1 MTSISII
8 MATAR
13 DDYPIIGLPKLHM
26 LKPTIDSLKDQSF
39 KDFEVICVDALYN
52 KRPNL
57 FHGDP
62 FNSNKLPFRVK
73 HVPIHKDHHYW
84 IDRKRWNVCGQ
95 LNTALM
101 HCQGELIVRI
111 DDCCEFDSEYIKKFW
126 DGYQCG
132 YFPGAMHIRYLNGE
146 PARLNTDYMEKGYE
160 TTCYYGKRSYH
171 AGMNKDARDRLL
183 KEIYGENGLIRDTRY
198 EIVKKNG
205 GRMVGPHNWHYGY
218 SSMPLEVALKING
231 YDENFDADKSLEDID
246 CGLRIEMAGYKDK
259 FMMDIDHQ
267 VIEHEHGA
275 LAGDLFNTEAK
286 PIKCNYALYLLN
298 RKKNRYRAN
307 IGKMSGSDIDFIRQ
321 ESMRVPCTPAEQQ
334 SQHFY
339 DEDCQ
344 GSMFETWMFRQP
356 VFDLKEE
363 RKKMTKNG

>member
-13 DDYPIIGLPKLHM
+13 DNYPIIGQPKLHIF
-26 LKPTIDSLKDQSF
+26 KPTIDSLKAQIF
-39 KDFEVICVDALYN
+39 KDFELIVVDALHN

-57 FHGDP
+57 FNGDP
-62 FNSNKLPFRVK
+62 FNSNNLPFRVK
-73 HVPIHKDHHYW
+73 HVPINKDHRYW

-111 DDCCEFDSEYIKKFW
+111 DDCCEFDSDFIKRFW
-126 DGYQCG
+126 DGYECG
-132 YFPGAMHIRYLNGE
+132 FFPGAMHIRFLNGK
-146 PARLNTDYMEKGYE
+146 PARLNEEYMKIGYE
-160 TTCYYGKRSYH
+160 ASGHCRSKTWEHNTDEILKRT
-171 AGMNKDARDRLL
+171 
-183 KEIYGENGLIRDTRY
+183 YGENGLIRDSRY
-198 EIVKKNG
+198 DIVKKNG
-205 GRMVGPHNWHYGY
+205 GIMVGPHNWYYGY
-218 SSMPLEVALKING
+218 SSMSLEIALKLNG
-231 YDENFDADKSLEDID
+231 YDENFDGDKSLEDID
-246 CGLRIEMAGYKDK
+246 FGSRIEMAGYKDK
-259 FMMDIDHQ
+259 FMMNVNHQ
-267 VIEHEHGA
+267 VIEHEHGS
-275 LAGDLFNTEAK
+275 LAEDLFNTEAK

-298 RKKNRYRAN
+298 RKKNRHRAN
-307 IGKMSGSDIDFIRQ
+307 IGKMSGEDIDFVRQ

-334 SQHFY
+334 NQHFY

-363 RKKMTKNG
+363 RKKIME